1 MMSVEENIESLS
13 RAILGEARAEAE
25 QIRAEAQAKA
35 EMIRQRA
42 REQAEVE
49 RKAILERAAQEAER
63 LRSQAVATNQLKA
76 RTLEL
81 EHREKLLERVF
92 KAARQQL
99 PAVQKRDDY
108 EQIVLQLVREALL
121 QLGVNKAEVRADAV
135 ALRSLKNQALDKISQ
150 GLKAE
155 ISLGKALEQGIGV
168 VVEAADGHLHYDN
181 TLETRLNRL
190 EESLRS
196 SVYHLLMGES
206 HE

>member
-25 QIRAEAQAKA
+25 QIRADAQAKA

-135 ALRSLKNQALDKISQ
+135 ALRSLKNQTLDKISQ